1 MFKGFNLK
9 TQQSF
14 QNYYDIGNQMY
25 HNIKKEVK
33 GNIDKYVCEDGS
45 LNGTEIQSDWFPQI
59 NADIFISHS
68 HKDEDLAIGLAGWL
82 YNEFGLVSF
91 IDSCVWG
98 YSNQLLR
105 KIDDIY
111 CLNNDSTSSYSY
123 EKRNYSTSHVHMML
137 SMALAMMID
146 KTECI
151 FFLNTSNSTCST
163 KDTIKNET
171 NSPWIYSE
179 IITTK
184 VIRKKNLSNGRMEK
198 LEIII
203 KKALNEYAQLNL
215 HYDLDFKHLYALN
228 DKDLVKWQSSI
239 VTKGTESLDDL
250 YKLIMNN

>member
-9 TQQSF
+9 TQLSF
-14 QNYYDIGNQMY
+14 QNYYNIGQQIY
-25 HNIKKEVK
+25 HKMKKEVE
-33 GNIDKYVCEDGS
+33 GNIDKYVCKDGS
-45 LNGTEIQSDWFPQI
+45 LDGTKIQSDWFPQI
-59 NADIFISHS
+59 KANIFISHS
-68 HKDEDLAIGLAGWL
+68 HKDEDLAIGIAGWL

-111 CLNNDSTSSYSY
+111 CLNDNSESSYNY

-137 SMALAMMID
+137 SMALTMMID

-163 KDTIKNET
+163 KDTIKNQT

-179 IITTK
+179 IVTTK
-184 VIRKKNLSNGRMEK
+184 VIQKKNLPEDRMKK
-198 LEIII
+198 LEII
-203 KKALNEYAQLNL
+203 KKALNEYAQLNV

-228 DKDLVKWQSSI
+228 DTDLIEWQRLNT
-239 VTKGTESLDDL
+239 TKGTESLDNL
-250 YKLIMNN
+250 YKLIINN